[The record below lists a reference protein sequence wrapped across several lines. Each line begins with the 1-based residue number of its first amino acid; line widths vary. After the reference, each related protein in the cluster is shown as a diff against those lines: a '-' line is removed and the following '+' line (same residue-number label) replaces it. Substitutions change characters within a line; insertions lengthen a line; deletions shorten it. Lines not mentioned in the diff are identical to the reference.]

1 MGTATVSSGRGVD
14 GTPVASARAGVATS
28 GARRRGRVSR
38 GHVVMALAGIVGV
51 VLSFAVLRT
60 REGETAVLVAAH
72 EIRAGETITPSDF
85 RTARVTLTPDVLATV
100 ARAQDRR
107 RLRGRI
113 AGTTIAPGELVTP
126 RVLRPR
132 AAPHGLRAMSVPLD
146 PARAVGGRLA
156 AGDRVD
162 VVFAGREAVSIIVA
176 DAPVLAVDARGRGG
190 IGESSSPFTVTI
202 GVTAHQSQLVAAA
215 VADGELSLARTTGAD
230 SARGTAPESLD
241 RVGTDVGT
249 DAGAGR

>member
-1 MGTATVSSGRGVD
+1 MATATVSGTRGSDGLAAPGAPTLASG
-14 GTPVASARAGVATS
+14 PAP
-28 GARRRGRVSR
+28 RRRGRVSR

-51 VLSFAVLRT
+51 VLSFAALRA
-60 REGETAVLVAAH
+60 RDGETAVLVAAH
-72 EIRAGETITPSDF
+72 EIRAGETITASDF
-85 RTARVTLTPDVLATV
+85 RTVRVTLTPEVLATV
-100 ARAQDRR
+100 AQADDRR

-113 AGTTIAPGELVTP
+113 AGNTIAEGELVTT
-126 RVLRPR
+126 RTLRSR
-132 AAPHGLRAMSVPLD
+132 AAPRRLRAMSIPID

-162 VVFAGREAVSIIVA
+162 VLFAGQQAVSIIVA

-190 IGESSSPFTVTI
+190 IGESASPFTVTV

-215 VADGELSLARTTGAD
+215 VADGEISLARTTGAE

-241 RVGTDVGT
+241 RVGTD
-249 DAGAGR
+249 DASAG